1 MGTSSSTLLRAV
13 AASREFTT
21 DNAGTLEAIAEVRG
35 LLELL
40 AAAIDEQQ
48 VDVGEIQTAL
58 IAAQTTLAR
67 IVTTQAART
76 TAFTGIVATQA
87 NHTIA
92 LSDITAMQTEHT
104 ASLAD
109 LPFMKTQIQ
118 AIYDA
123 VVTP

>member
-1 MGTSSSTLLRAV
+1 MGTSSSALLRAV

-21 DNAGTLEAIAEVRG
+21 DSAGTLEAIAEVRG

-40 AAAIDEQQ
+40 ASAVDEQQ
-48 VDVGEIQTAL
+48 IDVGEVQTAL
-58 IAAQTTLAR
+58 IAVQSSLSGITVTQGVHTTTLAG
-67 IVTTQAART
+67 V
-76 TAFTGIVATQA
+76 VASQA

-92 LSDITAMQTEHT
+92 LTDITATQAEHT

-109 LPFMKTQIQ
+109 LPLMKTQIQ